1 MAAIAGFL
9 LARCQL
15 QVSEDWVVGT
25 AGIGTCDPLMSQRL
39 YPNGDRGLSERGP
52 LKWDRTGFDAGDT
65 VVGAQDVALRYSAEA
80 VTFHSNG
87 TTHLEPIQRAKTRL
101 LATGGTAL
109 VSEFQGHQF
118 GSPVANAM
126 GDIISGDIE
135 DAAFLQDTA
144 NDDVGMGMASV
155 VMIDRNPVEARIE
168 ILLYLSHEVA
178 GKTSQIGHFIG
189 TFGRHDKTELMPIVS
204 TPLDKSFAISFV
216 LKSRI
221 GLPSLPVPID
231 SIAFK
236 VAKVGIDRLTRR
248 LRPLSAMQRLFG
260 PRGLSLTIL
269 ALTATRRDRKRL
281 LESRCHPRS

>member
-1 MAAIAGFL
+1 MHGLDDIVAVGELFQDGLGTIRHHPLSGL
-9 LARCQL
+9 ELARQAIGFQEFQAADHDPAVFTKCVGCPFSRSEVNYPPFPLLGREHLVEPGPPFRLNLRLQL
-15 QVSEDWVVGT
+15 
-25 AGIGTCDPLMSQRL
+25 
-39 YPNGDRGLSERGP
+39 GLKFE
-52 LKWDRTGFDAGDT
+52 LT
-65 VVGAQDVALRYSAEA
+65 
-80 VTFHSNG
+80 
-87 TTHLEPIQRAKTRL
+87 
-101 LATGGTAL
+101 L

-118 GSPVANAM
+118 GSPVADAM

-144 NDDVGMGMASV
+144 NDDVGMGMAGV
-155 VMIDRNPVEARIE
+155 VMIDRNPVEAGIE

-189 TFGRHDKTELMPIVS
+189 VFGRHDKTELMPIVS
-204 TPLDKSFAISFV
+204 TPLYKSFAISFV

>member
-1 MAAIAGFL
+1 VRKSRISVAEPCPPGTEFLDAETGAAEIAARDNGRPQRPKGAGTDSGNPGTNSL
-9 LARCQL
+9 LEPDRKIRG
-15 QVSEDWVVGT
+15 S
-25 AGIGTCDPLMSQRL
+25 AGLGGGHGRDRTCDPLMSQRL

-178 GKTSQIGHFIG
+178 GKTSQIGHLIG
-189 TFGRHDKTELMPIVS
+189 VIGRDDKTELMPIVP
-204 TPLDKSFAISFV
+204 TPFDEGLTVSLV
-216 LKSRI
+216 LNS
-221 GLPSLPVPID
+221 
-231 SIAFK
+231 
-236 VAKVGIDRLTRR
+236 
-248 LRPLSAMQRLFG
+248 
-260 PRGLSLTIL
+260 
-269 ALTATRRDRKRL
+269 
-281 LESRCHPRS
+281 